1 MLDSYRDLLD
11 GLLESP
17 TALREALGDP
27 LPETITPDQLALLA
41 EIRAREGAMVRRAQA
56 IVRETPHG
64 SRPTLRAIEDE
75 PEVKGLAANPEAA
88 NGSVADLF
96 AGFSNDRSE
105 LVSLL
110 MNVTIR
116 EWEQSIDHHGKG
128 ETTLA
133 DEIEDHLMWDE
144 AMVARMRAAGG

>member
-1 MLDSYRDLLD
+1 MLDSYRDLID

-17 TALREALGDP
+17 TSLRDTLGDP
-27 LPETITPDQLALLA
+27 LPETIDPARLAVLA

-75 PEVKGLAANPEAA
+75 PEVNAVAANPGSAG
-88 NGSVADLF
+88 GSVAELF
-96 AGFSNDRSE
+96 GGFSDDRSE

-116 EWEQSIDHHGKG
+116 EWEQPIDHHGKG

-144 AMVARMRAAGG
+144 AMVARMREAG